1 MQVAQQHLFSGSM
14 GVVLCPER
22 SHSHISGAGCG
33 SDNQGF
39 APIPKGL
46 VLLVFTV
53 FKIGEKEFY
62 IMDFKLGF
70 EKLLLSW
77 GLFDELYP

>member
-1 MQVAQQHLFSGSM
+1 MRQHQYS
-14 GVVLCPER
+14 
-22 SHSHISGAGCG
+22 
-33 SDNQGF
+33 
-39 APIPKGL
+39 KGL

-53 FKIGEKEFY
+53 FKIEEKEFY

-77 GLFDELYP
+77 GLFDELLYPQSWSFLHILFFLFLNELPNQN

>member
-1 MQVAQQHLFSGSM
+1 MQHQYS
-14 GVVLCPER
+14 
-22 SHSHISGAGCG
+22 
-33 SDNQGF
+33 
-39 APIPKGL
+39 KGL

-53 FKIGEKEFY
+53 FKIEEKEFY

-77 GLFDELYP
+77 GLFDELLYSQSWSFLHILFFLFLKELPNQN

>member
-1 MQVAQQHLFSGSM
+1 MQHQYS
-14 GVVLCPER
+14 
-22 SHSHISGAGCG
+22 
-33 SDNQGF
+33 
-39 APIPKGL
+39 KGL

-53 FKIGEKEFY
+53 FFKIEEKEFY

-77 GLFDELYP
+77 GLFDELYPQSWSFLHILFFLFLNELPNQN

>member
-1 MQVAQQHLFSGSM
+1 M

-22 SHSHISGAGCG
+22 GVSYTFQGLGVGVATKGGA
-33 SDNQGF
+33 
-39 APIPKGL
+39 APICKGL
-46 VLLVFTV
+46 VVLLVFTV
-53 FKIGEKEFY
+53 FKIEKKEFY

-77 GLFDELYP
+77 GLFDEL